1 MLEDSYSNKDTI
13 HMKMYITMAP
23 LYRSPWSNKLFF
35 FTPVYYNY
43 NYCKYLM
50 QDCKTFHYSLKR
62 ITIHTIQDNI
72 TILF

>member
-1 MLEDSYSNKDTI
+1 
-13 HMKMYITMAP
+13 MAP

-43 NYCKYLM
+43 NYYKYLM